1 MKPQSFVLSVSVI
14 FFLVVVTAFK
24 PALNTSRVADKD
36 KWVDS
41 ILASM
46 SEEQALGQLF
56 MVAAY
61 SNRDAIH
68 VGEIENLITKYNIG
82 GLIFFQGGPVRQ
94 ALLTNKYQ
102 SQSKVPL
109 FVAMDAEWGLSMRLD
124 STVGYPKQMTLGA
137 INNNDQIYTMGKE
150 IARQCRRLG
159 VHINFAPVVDINSNP
174 NNPVIG
180 MRSFGENK
188 EKVADKGI
196 AYMKGMQEMKVMA
209 NAKHFPGH
217 GDTESDSHLSLPVVK
232 QNQARLNEVELY
244 PFRKLIEAG
253 VMSIMVAHISVP
265 AFDKTANQASTLS
278 EHVVTDI
285 LKGDLGFKGLV
296 FTDALNM
303 KGVSS
308 YYKPG
313 EVDVKALLAGN
324 DVLLFA
330 ENVPLAIKKIQKA
343 IKEKQISK
351 EEVFSRIRKI
361 LEAKYWGGLNELK
374 PVQVE
379 GLYED
384 LNNSWAKSIKWQTY
398 SKAVT
403 LVKNNDNIVPI
414 QHVDN
419 QKFASLVIGEKS
431 GSVFQTM
438 LSNYAVFDHY
448 NVADKSMSDANTEAL
463 IKKLSDY
470 DVVVVGLVNTNIF
483 NSKNYGIS
491 EKARDFVASLSTKI
505 KGKVIVSAFANPYS
519 LKYFTSVPNL
529 ICAYEDNEATQNIV
543 PQIIFGALPVDGIL
557 PVTACP
563 EFKEGKTLAINIT
576 LKRLSFSY
584 PELAQ
589 MDYATLS
596 RIDTLIERCIK
607 EGVMPGCQVVVA
619 KSGKVVFN
627 KAYGYVDY
635 AKSSP
640 VTSSTVYDL
649 ASITKVASTTQA
661 VMFLEER
668 GLIDINKTAGDYLP
682 ELIGT
687 NKENLL
693 IKDVLTHQAGLIPF
707 LPHWRRTVDTSGFMK
722 AYYDTVQSAAY
733 PNAVA
738 DKLYSIASME
748 DSIWKWTVE
757 SPLAKKPR
765 RAKKNYH
772 YPYTYSDI
780 GFYIMRRIVERI
792 VNEPI
797 DEFMYNNFYQPL
809 GLSTFTFKP
818 LEKYPVKGIAPT
830 EDDKYFRKQLIRGYV
845 HDQGASMLGGVGGH
859 AGLFGNATDLA
870 ILMQMN
876 LQYGEYGGTRY
887 LLPTTITKFT
897 ARQFSTNR
905 RGLGWDRP
913 ERGHFG
919 PTSYLVSDKTFGH
932 SGFTGTVTWADP
944 SQEIVYVFLSNRVN
958 PNAANNRLIKDNIRT
973 FIQTLIYKSVLNYKA
988 PF

>member
-1 MKPQSFVLSVSVI
+1 MNTLQVS
-14 FFLVVVTAFK
+14 
-24 PALNTSRVADKD
+24 DKD
-36 KWVDS
+36 QWVDS

-46 SEEQALGQLF
+46 SEEEALGQLF

-61 SNRDAIH
+61 SNRDATH
-68 VGEIENLITKYNIG
+68 VEEIENLITKYHIG

-94 ALLTNKYQ
+94 AILTNKYQ
-102 SQSKVPL
+102 AASKVPL
-109 FVAMDAEWGLSMRLD
+109 FIAMDAEWGLSMRLD

-188 EKVADKGI
+188 ENVAQKGI
-196 AYMKGMQEMKVMA
+196 AYMKGMQDMQVMA

-217 GDTESDSHLSLPVVK
+217 GDTGSDSHLSMPVITHD
-232 QNQARLNEVELY
+232 QTRLHEVELY
-244 PFRKLIEAG
+244 PFKKLIDAG
-253 VMSIMVAHISVP
+253 IMSIMVAHINVP
-265 AFDKTANQASTLS
+265 ALDKTGNLPSTLS
-278 EHVVTDI
+278 EKVVTDI

-303 KGVSS
+303 KGVSAL
-308 YYKPG
+308 YKPG

-351 EEVFSRIRKI
+351 EEVYARIRKI
-361 LEAKYWGGLNELK
+361 LEAKYWSGLHQLK
-374 PVQVE
+374 PVQLE

-384 LNNSWAKSIKWQTY
+384 LNSSWAKSVKWQTY
-398 SKAVT
+398 SKAMT
-403 LVKNNDNIVPI
+403 LVQNKDQAIPVQQI
-414 QHVDN
+414 EH
-419 QKFASLVIGEKS
+419 QKFASLVIGEKA
-431 GSVFQTM
+431 GSVFQQT
-438 LSNYAVFDHY
+438 LSNYASFDHF
-448 NVADKSMSDANTEAL
+448 NVADKTLASFNTEEM
-463 IKKLSDY
+463 IKKLNAY

-491 EKARDFVASLSTKI
+491 EKARDFIAGLSSRI
-505 KGKVIVSAFANPYS
+505 RGKVIVSVFANPYS
-519 LKYFTSVPNL
+519 LKYFTSVPHL
-529 ICAYEDNEATQNIV
+529 ICAYEDNETTQHVV

-557 PVTACP
+557 PVTASP
-563 EFKEGKTLAINIT
+563 EFKEGKTIALTTT
-576 LKRLSFSY
+576 LKRLSYSY
-584 PELAQ
+584 PENAK
-589 MDYATLS
+589 MDYATLA

-607 EGVMPGCQVVVA
+607 EGVMPGCQILVA
-619 KSGKVVFN
+619 KSGNVVYN
-627 KAYGYVDY
+627 KSFGWLDY
-635 AKSSP
+635 TKTTP

-668 GLIDINKTAGDYLP
+668 GLIDIEQTAGYYLP
-682 ELIGT
+682 ELKGT

-693 IKDVLTHQAGLIPF
+693 IKDILTHQAGLIPF
-707 LPHWRRTVDTSGFMK
+707 LPHWRRTVDTNGFMK
-722 AYYDTVQSAAY
+722 QFYDTVQSEAY
-733 PNAVA
+733 PNAVV
-738 DKLYSIASME
+738 DHLYSIASME
-748 DSIWKWTVE
+748 DTIWKWTVE
-757 SPLAKKPR
+757 SPLLKKPKK
-765 RAKKNYH
+765 AKKNYH

-780 GFYIMRRIVERI
+780 GFYIMKRIVERT
-792 VNEPI
+792 VNQPI
-797 DEFMYNNFYQPL
+797 DEFVNDNFYQPL

-818 LEKYPVKGIAPT
+818 LEKYKVDQIAPT
-830 EDDKYFRKQLIRGYV
+830 EDDKYFRKRLVRGYV
-845 HDQGASMLGGVGGH
+845 HDQGASMIGGVGGH
-859 AGLFGNATDLA
+859 AGLFGNARELA
-870 ILMQMN
+870 VLLQMN
-876 LQYGEYGGTRY
+876 MQYGEYGGQRY

-897 ARQFSTNR
+897 SRQFATNR

-913 ERGHFG
+913 ERGNHG

-932 SGFTGTVTWADP
+932 SGFTGTVVWADP
-944 SQEIVYVFLSNRVN
+944 AQEIVYVFLSNRVH
-958 PNAANNRLIKDNIRT
+958 PNASNNRLIKDNIRT